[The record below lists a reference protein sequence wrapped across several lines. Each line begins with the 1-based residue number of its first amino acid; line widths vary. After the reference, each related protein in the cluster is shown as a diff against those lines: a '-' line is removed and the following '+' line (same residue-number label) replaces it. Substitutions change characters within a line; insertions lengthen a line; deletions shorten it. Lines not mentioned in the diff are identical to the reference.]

1 MGEQGV
7 LEVIEDPKTT
17 KARIKSKGKEIT
29 AEPSSSRIRRP
40 SLLVQWYGVKSTTVQ
55 EARDFEIKQT
65 FYGEN
70 PREHH
75 TEYLSTGWQTKPI
88 QVFILSDS
96 SKALKDTARIRSR
109 GY

>member
-17 KARIKSKGKEIT
+17 KAKLKGKGKETT
-29 AEPSSSRIRRP
+29 AESSISQISRP

-55 EARDFEIKQT
+55 ETRDFEIKQT

-75 TEYLSTGWQTKPI
+75 TEYLSTGCQTKPI

-96 SKALKDTARIRSR
+96 SKAL
-109 GY
+109 